1 MASSVIHM
9 AVANEVNKVLK
20 RDNSKLL
27 IGSIAPDISKQIG
40 QDRTISHFIFEDGLI
55 DLDKFLDKYKNNLDD
70 DFVLGYYIHLLT
82 DYFWFKYF
90 MPEITNYSII
100 KTLDGK
106 ELKLSK
112 EEICKYIYNDYTNI
126 NIRVINEYNMD
137 LKIFFNELPEIKK
150 IIEEIPMDKLQVI
163 IDKAGNIIMNSTN
176 GKNYTFDIKNIKQF
190 ISFTK
195 DLIINKCKELGI
207 ENNIKM

>member
-106 ELKLSK
+106 ELSLSK

-137 LKIFFNELPEIKK
+137 LKIFFNELPEMKK

-195 DLIINKCKELGI
+195 DLIINKCRELGI

>member
-1 MASSVIHM
+1 
-9 AVANEVNKVLK
+9 
-20 RDNSKLL
+20 
-27 IGSIAPDISKQIG
+27 
-40 QDRTISHFIFEDGLI
+40 
-55 DLDKFLDKYKNNLDD
+55 
-70 DFVLGYYIHLLT
+70 
-82 DYFWFKYF
+82 

>member
-27 IGSIAPDISKQIG
+27 IGSIAPDISKQIR
-40 QDRTISHFIFEDGLI
+40 QDRTISHFIFKDGLI

-106 ELKLSK
+106 ELSLSK

-163 IDKAGNIIMNSTN
+163 VDKAGNIIMNSTN

-195 DLIINKCKELGI
+195 DLIINKCRELGI

>member
-106 ELKLSK
+106 ELNLSK

-137 LKIFFNELPEIKK
+137 LKIFFNELPEIKN
-150 IIEEIPMDKLQVI
+150 IIEEIPIDKLQVI

>member
-106 ELKLSK
+106 ELNLSK

-195 DLIINKCKELGI
+195 DLIINKCRELGI

>member
-106 ELKLSK
+106 ELNLSK

-163 IDKAGNIIMNSTN
+163 VDKAGNIIMNSTN

-195 DLIINKCKELGI
+195 DLIINKCRELGI

>member
-106 ELKLSK
+106 ELSLSK

-137 LKIFFNELPEIKK
+137 LKIFFNELPEMKK

-163 IDKAGNIIMNSTN
+163 VDKAGNIIMNSTN

-195 DLIINKCKELGI
+195 DLIINKCRELGI

>member
-40 QDRTISHFIFEDGLI
+40 QDRTISHFIFEDGII

-90 MPEITNYSII
+90 MPEITDYSII

-112 EEICKYIYNDYTNI
+112 EEICEYIYNDYTNI
-126 NIRVINEYNMD
+126 NIKVINEYNMD
-137 LKIFFNELPEIKK
+137 LKIFFNEPPEIKN

-163 IDKAGNIIMNSTN
+163 IDKAGIIIMNSTN

-195 DLIINKCKELGI
+195 DLIINKCRELGI

>member
-70 DFVLGYYIHLLT
+70 DFVLGYYIHLLP

-106 ELKLSK
+106 ELSLSK

-163 IDKAGNIIMNSTN
+163 VDKAGNIIMNSTN

-195 DLIINKCKELGI
+195 DLIINKCRELGI

>member
-106 ELKLSK
+106 ELNLSK
-112 EEICKYIYNDYTNI
+112 EEICKYIYNDYTNV

-163 IDKAGNIIMNSTN
+163 IDKAGNIIMNSTK

-195 DLIINKCKELGI
+195 DLIINKCRELGI
-207 ENNIKM
+207 ENNIKI

>member
-9 AVANEVNKVLK
+9 AVASEVNKVLK

>member
-106 ELKLSK
+106 ELSLSK

-137 LKIFFNELPEIKK
+137 LKIFFNELPEIKN

-195 DLIINKCKELGI
+195 DLIINKCRELGI

>member
-20 RDNSKLL
+20 KDNSKIL

-40 QDRTISHFIFEDGLI
+40 QDRNISHFIFEDGLI
-55 DLDKFLDKYKNNLDD
+55 DLDKFLDKYKKNLDD

-90 MPEITNYSII
+90 IPEITNYSII

-106 ELKLSK
+106 VLNLSK
-112 EEICKYIYNDYTNI
+112 EEICEYIYNDYTNI
-126 NIRVINEYNMD
+126 NIRVINEYKMD
-137 LKIFFNELPEIKK
+137 LKIFFNELPEIKS
-150 IIEEIPMDKLQVI
+150 IIEEIHMDKLNLIV
-163 IDKAGNIIMNSTN
+163 DKAGNIIMNSTN

-207 ENNIKM
+207 ENNIKI

>member
-106 ELKLSK
+106 ELNLSK

-137 LKIFFNELPEIKK
+137 LKIFFNELPEMKK

-195 DLIINKCKELGI
+195 DLIINKCRELGI

>member
-106 ELKLSK
+106 ELSLSK

-163 IDKAGNIIMNSTN
+163 VDKAGNIIMNSTN

-195 DLIINKCKELGI
+195 DLIINKCRELGI

>member
-20 RDNSKLL
+20 KDNSKIL

-40 QDRTISHFIFEDGLI
+40 QDRNISHFIFEDGLI
-55 DLDKFLDKYKNNLDD
+55 DLDKFLDKYKKNLDD

-90 MPEITNYSII
+90 IPEITNYSII

-106 ELKLSK
+106 VLNLSK
-112 EEICKYIYNDYTNI
+112 EEICEYIYNDYTNI
-126 NIRVINEYNMD
+126 NIRVINEYKMD
-137 LKIFFNELPEIKK
+137 LKIFFNELPEIKS
-150 IIEEIPMDKLQVI
+150 IIEEIPMDKLNLIV
-163 IDKAGNIIMNSTN
+163 DKAGNIIMNSTN

-207 ENNIKM
+207 ENNIKI

>member
-106 ELKLSK
+106 ELNLSK
-112 EEICKYIYNDYTNI
+112 EEICEYIYNDYTNV

-195 DLIINKCKELGI
+195 DLIINKCRELGI

>member
-40 QDRTISHFIFEDGLI
+40 QDRNISHFIFKEGLI

-112 EEICKYIYNDYTNI
+112 EEICQYIYNDYTNI
-126 NIRVINEYNMD
+126 NIKVINEYNMD
-137 LKIFFNELPEIKK
+137 LKIFFNELPEIKN
-150 IIEEIPMDKLQVI
+150 IIEEIPMEKLQVI
-163 IDKAGNIIMNSTN
+163 VDKAGIIIMNSTN
-176 GKNYTFDIKNIKQF
+176 GKNYTFDIKNVKQF
-190 ISFTK
+190 INFTK
-195 DLIINKCKELGI
+195 NLIVNKCKELGI

>member
-40 QDRTISHFIFEDGLI
+40 QDRTISHFKFEDGLI

-106 ELKLSK
+106 ELSLSK

-163 IDKAGNIIMNSTN
+163 VDKAGLIIMNSSAN
-176 GKNYTFDIKNIKQF
+176 KSYTFDIKNLKQF

-195 DLIINKCKELGI
+195 DLIINKCRELGI
-207 ENNIKM
+207 ENNIKI

>member
-106 ELKLSK
+106 ELNLSK

-137 LKIFFNELPEIKK
+137 LKIFFNELPEMKK

-163 IDKAGNIIMNSTN
+163 VDKAGNIIMNSTN

-195 DLIINKCKELGI
+195 DLIINKCRELGI

>member
-106 ELKLSK
+106 ELSLSK

-163 IDKAGNIIMNSTN
+163 VDKAGNIIMNSTN

-195 DLIINKCKELGI
+195 DLIINKCRELGI
-207 ENNIKM
+207 ENNI

>member
-1 MASSVIHM
+1 MASSIIHM

-106 ELKLSK
+106 ELNLSK

-176 GKNYTFDIKNIKQF
+176 GKNYTFDIKNIRQF

>member
-106 ELKLSK
+106 ELSLSK

-163 IDKAGNIIMNSTN
+163 VDKAGNIIMNSTN

>member
-112 EEICKYIYNDYTNI
+112 EEICEYIYNDYTNI

>member
-106 ELKLSK
+106 ELSLSK

-137 LKIFFNELPEIKK
+137 LKIFFNELPEIKN

-163 IDKAGNIIMNSTN
+163 VDKAGNIIMNSTN

-195 DLIINKCKELGI
+195 DLIINKCRELGI